1 MPKTGLLLVE
11 DEENLGQ
18 TLHEYLLSQNYD
30 CWWAKGCGQART
42 LFRTRAPRAVLMD
55 IGLPDGNGMDLAA
68 EFCQQSV
75 ATSILF
81 LSALNDPHLRV
92 QGLEL
97 GAQDYITK
105 PFAVKELLLRLER
118 ILKRDQSAIEKDQEL
133 THGKLKI
140 WFSRY
145 QVQDAGGKVWD
156 LGHRPMGILETL
168 YRHRGQAIKREDLI
182 NDLWGDHKFPT
193 NRTVDNYIVTLRKW
207 CETDAEK
214 SIEIQSVRGIGY
226 KLVTKGETR
235 GTF

>member
-1 MPKTGLLLVE
+1 MPKTCLLLVE

-18 TLHEYLLSQNYD
+18 TLHEYLLAQNYD
-30 CWWAKGCGQART
+30 CLWAKDCERART
-42 LFRTRAPRAVLMD
+42 LFRAKKPRAILMD

-68 EFCQQSV
+68 EFCGQSV

-92 QGLEL
+92 RGLEL

-105 PFAVKELLLRLER
+105 PFALKELLLRLER
-118 ILKRDQSAIEKDQEL
+118 ILKRGQHPFERESEV

-145 QVQDAGGKVWD
+145 QVQDARGEVWD
-156 LGHRPMGILETL
+156 LGRRPMGILQAL
-168 YRHRGQAIKREDLI
+168 YRRKGQAIKREDLI
-182 NDLWGDHKFPT
+182 NDLWGDQKFPT

-207 CETDAEK
+207 CETDADRP
-214 SIEIQSVRGIGY
+214 IEIQSVRGIGY